1 MELAARIRWNSLFSL
16 LSSVI
21 RLCTNVFLFLG
32 LARFYGPEAFGQ
44 FTTAHTLSTLIL
56 LLADF
61 GLDLLFTTEVARQR
75 NQASRLF
82 QSFAAL
88 KLLFAGIA
96 VAVMWLIPVVHT
108 FSAAT
113 RGLILIFSLGVACN
127 AGMNFLFALFKGFEQ
142 LHHETRISLA
152 ANSVLLTLLILL
164 GTLHAPIW
172 LVATIFTGTRALG
185 FILAAIKA
193 TRLLPLP
200 VPKLNAAVWKEVMR
214 DGWVFG
220 VYLLCGTLFFQLDVL
235 LLAFWQGD
243 YAVGIYQSAMK
254 LVALTLALPE
264 IANSVFLPLL
274 SRYHDENKEKWERIG
289 RLLNKT
295 LWLCALPIGLVFFVY
310 AEPLIRILYGAERF
324 APAVPLM
331 RVAAIIVILRFA
343 WEAYGL
349 MLTTSGRQFEK
360 MIIVVAATILTLA
373 LNAYAIPRHG
383 VYGAAIVALITNSF
397 VAAGFV
403 LRARTFFVP
412 WTLEIRYMLPGAMTL
427 VLGAVLW
434 FLPDLKTSPG
444 LLAALAFYVLTVY
457 FAGYTKEERQI
468 MFGRRKK
475 QIA

>member
-16 LSSVI
+16 LSSGI
-21 RLCTNVFLFLG
+21 RLFTNVFLFLG

-44 FTTAHTLSTLIL
+44 FATAHTLSTLIL

-75 NQASRLF
+75 SQAGRLF

-88 KLLFAGIA
+88 KLLFVGVA

-108 FSAAT
+108 FSAPT
-113 RGLILIFSLGVACN
+113 RVLIYVFSFGVACN
-127 AGMNFLFALFKGFEQ
+127 AGMNFFFALFKGFEQ
-142 LHHETRISLA
+142 LHHETRISFV
-152 ANSVLLTLLILL
+152 ANSVLLALLILL
-164 GTLHAPIW
+164 GILRAPIW
-172 LVATIFTGTRALG
+172 VLATVFAGARALG
-185 FILAAIKA
+185 LILAAVKA
-193 TRLLPLP
+193 ARLLPLQA
-200 VPKLNAAVWKEVMR
+200 PKMNAAAWKEVMR
-214 DGWVFG
+214 QGWVFG
-220 VYLLCGTLFFQLDVL
+220 VYLLCGTLFFQLDAL

-243 YAVGIYQSAMK
+243 YAVGIYQSVMK
-254 LVALTLALPE
+254 LVALVLALPE

-295 LWLCALPIGLVFFVY
+295 LWLCGLPIGLVFFVY
-310 AEPLIRILYGAERF
+310 GEPLIRILYGTESF
-324 APAVPLM
+324 APAIPLM
-331 RVAAIIVILRFA
+331 RVAALIVVLRFA

-360 MIIVVAATILTLA
+360 MIIVVAATVLTLA

-397 VAAGFV
+397 VAAGYA
-403 LRARTFFVP
+403 LCARIFFVS
-412 WTLEIRYMLPGAMTL
+412 WTLEVRYLLPGAMTL
-427 VLGAVLW
+427 VLGLVLW
-434 FLPDLKTSPG
+434 SLPDLSFGHG
-444 LLAALAFYVLTVY
+444 LLAAVAFYALIFY
-457 FAGYTKEERQI
+457 FAGYTKDERQI
-468 MFGRRKK
+468 VFGWRKK